1 MDISQNK
8 SKFVMFLLIVMKSKT
23 PGHLYI
29 DLKTP
34 SLHGNNSEFGAKH
47 VVGPWRSSKSSS
59 ANL

>member
-8 SKFVMFLLIVMKSKT
+8 SKFVMFLLIVIKSKT

-47 VVGPWRSSKSSS
+47 VVGP
-59 ANL
+59 